1 MKPKEIKE
9 IYNSFVGDLDKY
21 LEQFSIEEPNKVLID
36 DERIIAKYEVVK
48 PINQEKKEVLK
59 KLQDLELAKGE
70 LQEKIK
76 ELDEQTKPLI
86 KEYEN
91 LKLQIANK
99 MVKISPLLIKK
110 YMPDFDEF
118 MELLSVEESE
128 DGKLYLQYSSKLAT
142 LVKIYRKKRQ
152 ELEDTKP
159 INNSKAMLQDE

>member
-1 MKPKEIKE
+1 MQPKEIKE
-9 IYNSFVGDLDKY
+9 IYNSFVGELDKY
-21 LEQFSIEEPNKVLID
+21 LEHFSLEEPNKVLIE
-36 DERIIAKYEVVK
+36 DERIIAKYEAVK

-59 KLQDLELAKGE
+59 KLQELELAKGE

-76 ELDEQTKPLI
+76 ELDEQTKPLV

-99 MVKISPLLIKK
+99 MVKVSPLLIKK

-118 MELLSVEESE
+118 TELLSVEEGE

-152 ELEDTKP
+152 ELAETKP
-159 INNSKAMLQDE
+159 INNTNPMLQDE